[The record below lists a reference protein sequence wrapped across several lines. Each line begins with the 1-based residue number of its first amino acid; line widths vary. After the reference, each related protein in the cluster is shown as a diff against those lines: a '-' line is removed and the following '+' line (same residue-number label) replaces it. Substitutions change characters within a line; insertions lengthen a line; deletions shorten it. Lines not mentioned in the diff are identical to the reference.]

1 MRRPRPLLGS
11 SSCGGRVDDGW
22 RYQAVAEGYGV
33 SVRTVAKWVQRFRQ
47 LGAAGLEDGS
57 SRPQQTPHIT
67 PPVRVTFIRQ
77 LREQHG
83 LPAWAIGRALRMPQ
97 STVGAWLRR
106 LGLSQ
111 RPIAPSVPI
120 QRYEWPH
127 PGDLLHVDIKPLGR
141 FRRVGHRIH
150 GNPRLASPGAGWEY
164 VHVAVDDHTRLA
176 YVEVLADQRGP
187 TCAAFLER
195 TVTWFGAR
203 HITSRRVMSDNGS
216 GYVSRAFRAACA
228 ARTLRHLRTRP
239 YTPRT
244 NGKAERFIQTLL
256 REWAYVQPYATS
268 GQRRRALRRCCMKT
282 LRGWGGV
289 ARPSRLHRSHT
300 TGMKSKVHP
309 TYKTK
314 YRVANWPA
322 YNQALVRR
330 GDVTVWLSSEAIAA
344 WTPRRSGRRGG
355 QRRYSDLAIETAL
368 TLRLLYHLP
377 PRQAEGFLHALFGM
391 MRLDLSAPDY
401 TTLSRRSQHL
411 RRRLRPVPPG
421 ESIHLVLDST
431 GLSIVGAGEWATAKH
446 GGRGRRGWRKLHLG
460 VDQSGVIRVH
470 TLTEATGDDATTA
483 LDLLTAVEGP
493 LVRVTADAAYDTVA
507 VYETARARGATVV
520 IPPAKTATVSGH
532 GPRSPARDR
541 TIQLVKTLGRRQWKK
556 ASGYHRQGLVENVFF
571 RYKSIIGDGL
581 RARSPAGQGS
591 EVVLGCE
598 ILNRMTA
605 LGRPVSYRIG
615 R

>member
-1 MRRPRPLLGS
+1 MALHMARSAEETLDGVRGGERSLETLRQTHAEHGQRLVEPFQHARGRTRVVSVHAPRQVLQQTRGRLDVAVRVGAREDRLHPRPL
-11 SSCGGRVDDGW
+11 C
-22 RYQAVAEGYGV
+22 
-33 SVRTVAKWVQRFRQ
+33 
-47 LGAAGLEDGS
+47 
-57 SRPQQTPHIT
+57 
-67 PPVRVTFIRQ
+67 
-77 LREQHG
+77 LREMRQDV
-83 LPAWAIGRALRMPQ
+83 PALMDLTPLHQR
-97 STVGAWLRR
+97 GA
-106 LGLSQ
+106 
-111 RPIAPSVPI
+111 
-120 QRYEWPH
+120 
-127 PGDLLHVDIKPLGR
+127 LLHEDPVWG
-141 FRRVGHRIH
+141 
-150 GNPRLASPGAGWEY
+150 GALL
-164 VHVAVDDHTRLA
+164 V
-176 YVEVLADQRGP
+176 
-187 TCAAFLER
+187 
-195 TVTWFGAR
+195 
-203 HITSRRVMSDNGS
+203 
-216 GYVSRAFRAACA
+216 
-228 ARTLRHLRTRP
+228 TLR
-239 YTPRT
+239 
-244 NGKAERFIQTLL
+244 
-256 REWAYVQPYATS
+256 
-268 GQRRRALRRCCMKT
+268 
-282 LRGWGGV
+282 
-289 ARPSRLHRSHT
+289 RSHT

-377 PRQAEGFLHALFGM
+377 LRQAEGFLHALFGM

-411 RRRLRPVPPG
+411 TRRLRPGPTDEG
-421 ESIHLVLDST
+421 IHLVLDST
-431 GLSIVGAGEWATAKH
+431 GLSIVGEGEWAAAKH

-470 TLTEATGDDATTA
+470 TLTEETGDDATTA
-483 LDLLTAVEGP
+483 LDLLTAVDDP

-507 VYETARARGATVV
+507 VYETAGARGATVV
-520 IPPAKTATVSGH
+520 VPPARTANVSGH

-541 TIQLVKTLGRRQWKK
+541 TITLVKTLGRRQWKK
-556 ASGYHRQGLVENVFF
+556 ASGYHRQSRVENTFF

-615 R
+615 Q